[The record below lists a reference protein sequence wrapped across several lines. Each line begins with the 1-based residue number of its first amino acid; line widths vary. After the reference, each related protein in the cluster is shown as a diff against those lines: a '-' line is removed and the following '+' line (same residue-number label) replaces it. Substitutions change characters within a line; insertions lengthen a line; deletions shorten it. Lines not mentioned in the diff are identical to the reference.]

1 MPDPDDSYPPETA
14 RVLEGM
20 TPPRRPAG
28 HVEDVPDPAW
38 LALPP
43 ADRAAALEAEAA
55 KDPGTRRFEER
66 VARMRASGDYV
77 DLSRDVEP
85 PPVRKASTED
95 VVATVRL
102 RADGALVV
110 SAPGA
115 PPTRIVAV
123 RAKRARAAAQRVA
136 EVIEEA
142 LQARE
147 RWGGEG

>member
-14 RVLEGM
+14 RVLDGL

-28 HVEDVPDPAW
+28 HAEDVPDPHW
-38 LALPP
+38 LAIPP
-43 ADRAAALEAEAA
+43 EERAAVLEAEAI
-55 KDPGTRRFEER
+55 KDEGTWRFEAL
-66 VARMRASGDYV
+66 VARVQASGEFV

-85 PPVRKASTED
+85 PPVRKAATED
-95 VVATVRL
+95 IVATVRL
-102 RADGALVV
+102 RADGGLVV

-136 EVIEEA
+136 EIVEEA

-147 RWGGEG
+147 RRTGEG